1 MKFPHSSV
9 ILASLIFFSS
19 SVKSQSVDLL
29 QKNPV
34 AKPASGTIAAQSL
47 LHSDQERELLASKLP
62 EKIDFWTKADNDV
75 LAQALVDRMDNAE
88 LLSQILMFGWAGA
101 EPNALLHQW
110 VTQRG
115 LGSVKVFGWNTD
127 NIHQVARVIKML
139 QTEAAAR
146 PYKIPLFVAT
156 DQEGGW
162 IRHVKGT
169 TSETPGN
176 MAIGASGYPMDAYYS
191 SYYINKEIS
200 ALGINMNFAPSVD
213 LYTNLDSTIIG
224 SRSFGSDADKAG
236 IFGEAFSQGS
246 IDAGVI
252 PTAKHFP
259 GHGDT
264 SLDSHGKLPE
274 IQIDYNTLVSRELK
288 PFEYLIR
295 SRIPAVMS
303 GHLMFPQIDKNPAS
317 LSKKMLTDILR
328 GEMGYDGLVITDD
341 MMMYGAWAF
350 AGTLSRAVTMA
361 IEAGNDIILSSS
373 TAGLGDSLWT
383 QNISKMN
390 TDKAFRARVKDAAY
404 RVLLAKLNYFK
415 SDNYA
420 PLYPDESKIDSL
432 IPDRDGQKFFLSQA
446 CRSISIYKKG
456 SVFPFKN
463 EDGGKVLIAG
473 PFVDFL
479 REGKKRY
486 KGADTYY
493 FAYGLAEDQS
503 NLNEWNAANITSVA
517 SAYDTIIINVFDA
530 HSASIAKR
538 LRNSRKRV
546 IILSTMSPVSILNDF
561 DFADTILCGYS
572 WSSYSYQAIFG
583 ALRGDFVPQGIIP
596 LEIGE

>member
-1 MKFPHSSV
+1 
-9 ILASLIFFSS
+9 
-19 SVKSQSVDLL
+19 
-29 QKNPV
+29 
-34 AKPASGTIAAQSL
+34 
-47 LHSDQERELLASKLP
+47 
-62 EKIDFWTKADNDV
+62 
-75 LAQALVDRMDNAE
+75 
-88 LLSQILMFGWAGA
+88 
-101 EPNALLHQW
+101 
-110 VTQRG
+110 
-115 LGSVKVFGWNTD
+115 
-127 NIHQVARVIKML
+127 
-139 QTEAAAR
+139 
-146 PYKIPLFVAT
+146 
-156 DQEGGW
+156 
-162 IRHVKGT
+162 
-169 TSETPGN
+169 

-404 RVLLAKLNYFK
+404 RVIFAKLNYFK

-456 SVFPFKN
+456 SEFPFKN
-463 EDGGKVLIAG
+463 EEGGKVLIAG

-486 KGADTYY
+486 QGADTYY

>member
-1 MKFPHSSV
+1 MKKKYSSIV
-9 ILASLIFFSS
+9 FASLLFFITASQ
-19 SVKSQSVDLL
+19 SQSVDLL
-29 QKNPV
+29 EKNPV
-34 AKPASGTIAAQSL
+34 AKTAPSSVAAQSL

-75 LAQALVDRMDNAE
+75 LAQALVNRMDNAE

-139 QTEAAAR
+139 QTEAANR

-288 PFEYLIR
+288 PFEYLIKA
-295 SRIPAVMS
+295 RIPAVMS

-328 GEMGYDGLVITDD
+328 GEMGYDGLIITDD

-383 QNISKMN
+383 QNIGKMN

-404 RVLLAKLNYFK
+404 RVIFAKLNYFK

-420 PLYPDESKIDSL
+420 PLYPDDSKIDSL

-446 CRSISIYKKG
+446 CRSISVYKKG
-456 SVFPFKN
+456 SEFPFKN
-463 EDGGKVLIAG
+463 EEGGRVLVAG
-473 PFVDFL
+473 PFVSFL
-479 REGKKRY
+479 QEGKKRY
-486 KGADTYY
+486 RGADSYY
-493 FAYGLAEDQS
+493 FAYGLTEDQS
-503 NLNEWNAANITSVA
+503 NLNEWNATSLTNVA

-561 DFADTILCGYS
+561 DWADTILCGYS
-572 WSSYSYQAIFG
+572 WSNYSYEALFG
-583 ALRGDFVPQGIIP
+583 ALRGDFAPQGIIP